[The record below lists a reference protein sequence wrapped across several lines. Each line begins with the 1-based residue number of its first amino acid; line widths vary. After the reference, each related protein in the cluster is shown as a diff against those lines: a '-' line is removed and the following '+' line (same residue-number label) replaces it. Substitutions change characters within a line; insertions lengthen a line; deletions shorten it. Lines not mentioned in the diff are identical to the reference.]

1 MFFQGQTGSRF
12 NELKGFNETQTMM
25 TPTLT
30 TSASISAPTAGIAPA
45 NSLFGTSSGATSTL
59 GTTLG
64 GIAQNTSMG
73 MPTTTSTNTIATGT
87 SNTLKAPLQSSLSTS
102 FGGFSQQS
110 TLSNLPVYSW
120 GAPFQKIVSRFHPLQ
135 IQTPV
140 DTLEADRSK
149 YGAGQFE
156 IFGSSSILGLDQF
169 PSIVDQLQRLKNAW
183 DPTHPDCAF
192 QYYFYNRVPIDQVAL
207 YVKPSHHN
215 QQKWDEAI
223 AKRPENSVVPALAV
237 GFSDIQKRVQ
247 LQEQQIITYRV
258 RMHEIINK
266 LKEISQKHDLS
277 TTVKISDT
285 TLRHLELSRR
295 SLALAAKVQILKGR
309 GYALQPEEENL
320 KQRLIEL
327 SKSLNDPGVFG
338 KINELWARMTFV
350 REKAKSIEEARQGKI
365 IMNINWRRDEEQ
377 LDKITKVL
385 SDQHAGILYVVN
397 ILKNDLNE
405 VDKALEKIQEHKKL
419 LEQPKPRGSR

>member
-1 MFFQGQTGSRF
+1 MFFQGQTGSKF
-12 NELKGFNETQTMM
+12 NELKGFNETQTLI
-25 TPTLT
+25 T
-30 TSASISAPTAGIAPA
+30 PTAGTPAPTSVPMTGMA
-45 NSLFGTSSGATSTL
+45 PSNSLFGATSGATSTL
-59 GTTLG
+59 G
-64 GIAQNTSMG
+64 GITQNTSMG
-73 MPTTTSTNTIATGT
+73 GSNSAIAAGNSDTA
-87 SNTLKAPLQSSLSTS
+87 KAPVQSSLSSS
-102 FGGFSQQS
+102 FGGFYQQS

-120 GAPFQKIVSRFHPLQ
+120 GAPFQKVVSRFLPLQ
-135 IQTPV
+135 IQTPA
-140 DTLEADRSK
+140 DTLAADRSK
-149 YGAGQFE
+149 YGESQSE
-156 IFGSSSILGLDQF
+156 ILGRSSILGLDQF
-169 PSIVDQLQRLKNAW
+169 PSIVDQLQKIKNAW
-183 DPTHPDCAF
+183 DPTHSDCAF

-207 YVKPSHHN
+207 YVKPLHHN

-223 AKRPENSVVPALAV
+223 ANRPENSVVPALAV

-247 LQEQQIITYRV
+247 LQEQQVTAYRV

-266 LKEISQKHDLS
+266 LKELSQKHDLS
-277 TTVKISDT
+277 TTVKISDA

-338 KINELWARMTFV
+338 KVNELWARMTFV

-365 IMNINWRRDEEQ
+365 IMSINWKRDKEQ
-377 LDKITKVL
+377 LDRITKVL
-385 SDQHAGILYVVN
+385 TDQYAGISYVIN

-405 VDKALEKIQEHKKL
+405 VDKALQKIQEHKKL
-419 LEQPKPRGSR
+419 LEQPKSRGSRKFS